1 MIGMD
6 VTLQEAI
13 DKKMVETLDGTKNEW
28 GWSKSKLGANAIL
41 APRCI
46 AQLLCGSSDSCVQA
60 KCCHDLHVGSS
71 VAKSRLTE
79 QQQVNISATSY
90 HFSILLSNSIP
101 QLFSVVLPTK

>member
-60 KCCHDLHVGSS
+60 KCCHDLYVGSS

-90 HFSILLSNSIP
+90 KFSILLSNSIP
-101 QLFSVVLPTK
+101 QLFSIVSPKK